1 MAAPSPLY
9 KHNHTSQSSSKCK
22 ITLALCPSLCTGVGI
37 ARQALEDPIL
47 GEDSHSYAVQINEH
61 PNASC
66 SNTKNRLQIKRSSK
80 QLTHANIGV
89 LLNLDEH
96 FLNLYLNGKKQWILI
111 YLGCGG
117 GDGGWGGG

>member
-1 MAAPSPLY
+1 MAAPPIQTQP
-9 KHNHTSQSSSKCK
+9 HVSSSKC
-22 ITLALCPSLCTGVGI
+22 TVTFALCPSLCTGVGI

-47 GEDSHSYAVQINEH
+47 GEDSDSYALQINEH

-96 FLNLYLNGKKQWILI
+96 FLNLYLNGKNQWILI
-111 YLGCGG
+111 DLGCGG
-117 GDGGWGGG
+117 GGGGVR